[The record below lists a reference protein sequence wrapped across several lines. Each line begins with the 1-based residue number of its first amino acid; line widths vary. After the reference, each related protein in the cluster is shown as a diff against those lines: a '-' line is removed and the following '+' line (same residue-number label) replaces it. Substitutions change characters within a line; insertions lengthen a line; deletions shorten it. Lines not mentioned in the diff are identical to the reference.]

1 MLSLKQQKFC
11 EYYVELGNAT
21 EAAKR
26 AGYSKKTA
34 YSQGQRMLKNVE
46 TQKYINE
53 LTANTKDKRIA
64 SADEVIE
71 FFTSVMRNKEEATKN
86 RLKAAENLAK
96 RYGMDKPHEQAG
108 EDNAGSPV
116 FEFVFKDMTMKE
128 DETEN

>member
-26 AGYSKKTA
+26 AGYSEKTA

-46 TQKYINE
+46 TRNFIDSLIKRY
-53 LTANTKDKRIA
+53 KSDKTA
-64 SADEVIE
+64 SAEEVLE
-71 FFTSVMRNKEEATKN
+71 FFAAVMRDKSEAMKN

-96 RYGMDKPHEQAG
+96 RYGLNKNSSSESNNDNDATAINFIFTDTSAG
-108 EDNAGSPV
+108 N
-116 FEFVFKDMTMKE
+116 
-128 DETEN
+128 ENE

>member
-26 AGYSKKTA
+26 AGYSEKTA

-46 TQKYINE
+46 TRNFIDSLIKRY
-53 LTANTKDKRIA
+53 KSDKTA
-64 SADEVIE
+64 SAEEVLE
-71 FFTSVMRNKEEATKN
+71 FFAAVMRDKSEAMKN

-96 RYGMDKPHEQAG
+96 RYGLDKNSSSESNDDNDATAINFIFTDTSAG
-108 EDNAGSPV
+108 N
-116 FEFVFKDMTMKE
+116 
-128 DETEN
+128 ENE

>member
-26 AGYSKKTA
+26 AGYSEKSA

-46 TQKYINE
+46 TRNFIDSLIKRY
-53 LTANTKDKRIA
+53 KSDKTA
-64 SADEVIE
+64 SAEEVLE
-71 FFTSVMRNKEEATKN
+71 FFAAVMRDKSEAMKN

-96 RYGMDKPHEQAG
+96 RYGLDKNSSSESNDDNDATAINFIFTDTSAG
-108 EDNAGSPV
+108 N
-116 FEFVFKDMTMKE
+116 
-128 DETEN
+128 ENE

>member
-26 AGYSKKTA
+26 AGYSEKTA

-46 TQKYINE
+46 TRNFIDSLIKRY
-53 LTANTKDKRIA
+53 KSDKTA
-64 SADEVIE
+64 SAEEVLE
-71 FFTSVMRNKEEATKN
+71 FFAAVMRDKSEAMKN

-96 RYGMDKPHEQAG
+96 RYGLDKNSSSESNADNDATAINFIFTDTSAG
-108 EDNAGSPV
+108 N
-116 FEFVFKDMTMKE
+116 
-128 DETEN
+128 ENE

>member
-26 AGYSKKTA
+26 AGYSEKTA

-46 TQKYINE
+46 TRNFIDSLIKRY
-53 LTANTKDKRIA
+53 KSDKTA
-64 SADEVIE
+64 SAEEVLE
-71 FFTSVMRNKEEATKN
+71 FFAAVMRDKSEAMKN

-96 RYGMDKPHEQAG
+96 RYGLDKNSSSESNNDNDATAINFIFTDTSAG
-108 EDNAGSPV
+108 N
-116 FEFVFKDMTMKE
+116 
-128 DETEN
+128 ENE

>member
-26 AGYSKKTA
+26 AGYSEKTA

-53 LTANTKDKRIA
+53 LIANAKDNRGKK
-64 SADEVIE
+64 
-71 FFTSVMRNKEEATKN
+71 SV
-86 RLKAAENLAK
+86 
-96 RYGMDKPHEQAG
+96 
-108 EDNAGSPV
+108 
-116 FEFVFKDMTMKE
+116 
-128 DETEN
+128 

>member
-21 EAAKR
+21 ESAKK
-26 AGYSKKTA
+26 AGYSGKTA

-53 LTANTKDKRIA
+53 LTATAKDKRIA

-71 FFTSVMRNKEEATKN
+71 FFTGVMRDKEEATKN

-96 RYGMDKPHEQAG
+96 RYGMDKPYEQQDTESG
-108 EDNAGSPV
+108 GQPV
-116 FEFVFKDMTMKE
+116 FEFVFKDMAMKK
-128 DETEN
+128 DETKS